1 MNISHITLIVR
12 DLEKSAN
19 MLKVMFDAK
28 EIYSSNGH
36 KFSISEEKFFLIGKT
51 WFCLMEG
58 DGLNKKTYNH
68 IAFKI
73 SKKSCNFYGNSSV

>member
-51 WFCLMEG
+51 
-58 DGLNKKTYNH
+58 
-68 IAFKI
+68 
-73 SKKSCNFYGNSSV
+73 